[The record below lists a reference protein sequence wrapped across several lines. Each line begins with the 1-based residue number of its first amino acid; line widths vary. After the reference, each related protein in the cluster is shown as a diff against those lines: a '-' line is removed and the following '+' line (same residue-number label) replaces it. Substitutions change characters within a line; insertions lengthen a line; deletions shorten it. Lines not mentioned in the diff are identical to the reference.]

1 MLEDELKDARSASDK
16 LKQEKD
22 KVSNALGAER
32 AKVTSLTQE
41 KSSAFE
47 EKKLAL
53 MEKAS
58 SLEAKRKSE
67 EEKSKL
73 NEEWRLA
80 VERAKKAKAQTS
92 ELLEKVLQLEV
103 ELFLI

>member
-1 MLEDELKDARSASDK
+1 MILSAGLVFQQLEGVQLLEDELKDTQSTSDK

-22 KVSNALGAER
+22 QVSNALGVER

-47 EKKLAL
+47 EKKLAIL
-53 MEKAS
+53 EKAS
-58 SLEAKRKSE
+58 ALEAKRKFE

-73 NEEWRLA
+73 DEERRLA
-80 VERAKKAKAQTS
+80 VEQAEKAEA
-92 ELLEKVLQLEV
+92 
-103 ELFLI
+103 